1 MAVLV
6 LKYYLSADAQKL
18 TGGKLKMRGDMAMK
32 LMDAEWDGWSTDGFP
47 RIELMT

>member
-32 LMDAEWDGWSTDGFP
+32 LRDAERDDRLTGF
-47 RIELMT
+47 LLSN